1 MSFSSIEG
9 VHYILD
15 RYTVLNDMMA
25 DGDFKERITP
35 DSPAKEIARVVK
47 LARALYHPDR
57 QARSG
62 KTMQEKAERNTHLI
76 EECERFLSA
85 PDIKPLYDAKLAQF
99 QKDRPDLVSTDGL
112 PIIDLS
118 SPVLDMDSLLSDDVR
133 DTSTFEAYVKDMSG
147 YDEGKMAQM
156 KALYDTMPDNPQIK
170 TVYRDM
176 LGQKLAY
183 FDLLEDAAWAK
194 LGYIN
199 RKNKTDGHV
208 TSSDS
213 YAEKVEEAL
222 QNAATRDIESGI
234 EQRGDAARIGLAT
247 LPLLLT
253 FNPAAGAAPS
263 TALMDPVQ
271 MQAMM
276 QDLKNRARKNFEI
289 RADYVRDV
297 ARQKQA
303 VMEEL
308 VTLST
313 VYPINKHK
321 KTSPLYDF
329 YLVSADD
336 PKNVLFRLELNAKTG
351 QATMGVLD
359 RSDLTLSDLKAQKLT
374 RNSFVVERNVDISDI
389 LIETTAASERVFQD
403 MKATFEKPHKPRA
416 PKTPRAENAAALR
429 RWHPV

>member
-15 RYTVLNDMMA
+15 RYTILNAMMA

-35 DSPAKEIARVVK
+35 DSPAQDIAKVVK

-62 KTMQEKAERNTHLI
+62 KAMQEKAERATHLV
-76 EECERFLSA
+76 EECARFLCVA
-85 PDIKPLYDAKLAQF
+85 DIKPLYDAKLAQF
-99 QKDRPDLVSTDGL
+99 QVEKPDLVSTDGT

-118 SPVLDMDSLLSDDVR
+118 APVLDMDGLLSDEIR
-133 DTSTFEAYVKDMSG
+133 DTSAFEDYVKTMSG
-147 YDEGKMAQM
+147 YDEGKTVQM
-156 KALYDTMPDNPQIK
+156 KSLYDSMPDNAQIK
-170 TVYRDM
+170 IVYRDM

-183 FDLLEDAAWAK
+183 LDLLEDAAWTK

-208 TSSDS
+208 TSSDL
-213 YAEKVEEAL
+213 YAAKVEEAL
-222 QNAATRDIESGI
+222 QNAAARDIEPGI
-234 EQRGDAARIGLAT
+234 DMRGDAARIGLAT

-253 FNPAAGAAPS
+253 FNPASGTAPG
-263 TALMDPVQ
+263 TALMDPAQ

-308 VTLST
+308 VALST
-313 VYPINKHK
+313 VYPINTHK

-329 YLVSADD
+329 YLVSAKDT
-336 PKNVLFRLELNAKTG
+336 KNVMFRLELNAKTG
-351 QATMGVLD
+351 NSTVAEAYGETFTLD
-359 RSDLTLSDLKAQKLT
+359 DLKARKPS
-374 RNSFVVERNVDISDI
+374 RNSFVVEHNADISDI
-389 LIETTAASERVFQD
+389 LIETTAAAERVYQAVKD
-403 MKATFEKPHKPRA
+403 TFNKPRKPRA
-416 PKTPRAENAAALR
+416 PKAPQ
-429 RWHPV
+429 P

>member
-15 RYTVLNDMMA
+15 RYTILNAMMA

-35 DSPAKEIARVVK
+35 DSPAQDIAKVVK

-62 KTMQEKAERNTHLI
+62 KAMQEKAERATHLV
-76 EECERFLSA
+76 EECARFLCVA
-85 PDIKPLYDAKLAQF
+85 DIKPLYDATLAQF
-99 QKDRPDLVSTDGL
+99 QVEKPDLVSTDGT

-118 SPVLDMDSLLSDDVR
+118 APVLDMDGLLSDEIR
-133 DTSTFEAYVKDMSG
+133 DTSAFEDYVKTMSG
-147 YDEGKMAQM
+147 YDEGKTVQM
-156 KALYDTMPDNPQIK
+156 KSLYDSMPDNAQIK
-170 TVYRDM
+170 IVYRDM

-183 FDLLEDAAWAK
+183 LDLLEDAAWTK

-208 TSSDS
+208 TSSDL
-213 YAEKVEEAL
+213 YAAKVEEAL
-222 QNAATRDIESGI
+222 QNAAARDIEPGI
-234 EQRGDAARIGLAT
+234 DMRGDAARIGLAT

-253 FNPAAGAAPS
+253 FNPASG
-263 TALMDPVQ
+263 TTLMDPAQ

-276 QDLKNRARKNFEI
+276 QDLKDRARKNFEI

-313 VYPINKHK
+313 VYPINTHK
-321 KTSPLYDF
+321 KTNPLYDF
-329 YLVSADD
+329 YLVSAQDT
-336 PKNVLFRLELNAKTG
+336 KNVMFRLELNAKTG
-351 QATMGVLD
+351 KSTVAEAYGETFTLD
-359 RSDLTLSDLKAQKLT
+359 DLKAHKPS
-374 RNSFVVERNVDISDI
+374 RNSFVVEHNADISDI
-389 LIETTAASERVFQD
+389 LIETTAAAERVYQAVKD
-403 MKATFEKPHKPRA
+403 TFKKPRKPRA
-416 PKTPRAENAAALR
+416 PKAPQ
-429 RWHPV
+429 P

>member
-15 RYTVLNDMMA
+15 RYTILNAMMA

-35 DSPAKEIARVVK
+35 DSPAQDIAKVVK

-62 KTMQEKAERNTHLI
+62 KAMQEKAERATHLV
-76 EECERFLSA
+76 EECARFLCVA
-85 PDIKPLYDAKLAQF
+85 DIKPLYDATLAQF
-99 QKDRPDLVSTDGL
+99 QVEKPDLVSTDGT

-118 SPVLDMDSLLSDDVR
+118 APVLDMDGLLSDEIR
-133 DTSTFEAYVKDMSG
+133 DTSAFEDYVKTISG
-147 YDEGKMAQM
+147 YDEGKTVQM
-156 KALYDTMPDNPQIK
+156 KSLYDSMPDNAQIK
-170 TVYRDM
+170 IVYRDM

-183 FDLLEDAAWAK
+183 LDLLEDAAWTK

-208 TSSDS
+208 TSSDL
-213 YAEKVEEAL
+213 YAAKVEEAL
-222 QNAATRDIESGI
+222 QNAAARDIEPGI
-234 EQRGDAARIGLAT
+234 DMRGDAARIGLAT

-253 FNPAAGAAPS
+253 FNPASG
-263 TALMDPVQ
+263 TALMDPAQ
-271 MQAMM
+271 MQTMM
-276 QDLKNRARKNFEI
+276 QDLKDRARKNFEI

-313 VYPINKHK
+313 VYPINTHK
-321 KTSPLYDF
+321 KTNPLYDF
-329 YLVSADD
+329 YLVSAKDT
-336 PKNVLFRLELNAKTG
+336 KNVMFRLELNAKTG
-351 QATMGVLD
+351 NSTVAEAYGETFTLD
-359 RSDLTLSDLKAQKLT
+359 DLKARKPS
-374 RNSFVVERNVDISDI
+374 RNSFVVEHNADISDI
-389 LIETTAASERVFQD
+389 LIETTAAAERVYQAVKD
-403 MKATFEKPHKPRA
+403 TFNKPRKPRA
-416 PKTPRAENAAALR
+416 PKAPQ
-429 RWHPV
+429 P